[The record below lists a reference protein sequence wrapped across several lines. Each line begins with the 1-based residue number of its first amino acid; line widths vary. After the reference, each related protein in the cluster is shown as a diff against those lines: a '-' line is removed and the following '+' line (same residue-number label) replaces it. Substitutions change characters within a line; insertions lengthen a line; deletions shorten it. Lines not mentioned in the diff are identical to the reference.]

1 MIQEK
6 VEEVNYIIE
15 YKDYIIGFLTLLC
28 SFFYYR
34 MKKKDESIKSKELEL
49 EKIKDKVSEKKY
61 KLYNDMYDV
70 IFNLINT
77 ENTSILDI
85 RSNLLKIKK
94 ELFIYA
100 PEEILLNF
108 LYWEKKAK
116 EEKDLDI
123 KDFILRYLKIL
134 ALIRKDMGNEN
145 STIDAEDIYESLTI
159 NEP

>member
-49 EKIKDKVSEKKY
+49 EKIKDKISEKKY

-70 IFNLINT
+70 VFN
-77 ENTSILDI
+77 
-85 RSNLLKIKK
+85 
-94 ELFIYA
+94 
-100 PEEILLNF
+100 
-108 LYWEKKAK
+108 
-116 EEKDLDI
+116 
-123 KDFILRYLKIL
+123 
-134 ALIRKDMGNEN
+134 
-145 STIDAEDIYESLTI
+145 
-159 NEP
+159 